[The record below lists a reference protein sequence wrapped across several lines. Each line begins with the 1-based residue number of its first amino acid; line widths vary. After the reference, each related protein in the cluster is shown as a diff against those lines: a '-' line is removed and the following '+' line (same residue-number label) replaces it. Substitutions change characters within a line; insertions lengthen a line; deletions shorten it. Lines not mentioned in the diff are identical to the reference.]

1 VVNLGETRR
10 VPFHKSRDENRLVCF
25 CFKHSVATIKA
36 DVEKNN
42 ESTIR
47 TSIKAQC
54 KEGLDDCERRNPQG
68 RCCLGHVGQVVKQA
82 TSNAAHQEHHVESET
97 ELCGALKE
105 KTSDAFSSTK
115 NDSVTHSSL
124 LVSVGASATAML
136 SSACCWLPLVAI
148 GLGASSAG
156 VGAFFEAWR
165 GPLLLMTVI
174 LLGAGFYLVYRTPRC
189 TPGDVCEVP
198 NPHTQRIGRKAVW
211 LTTAFVITFAF
222 FPEYVGALTQGN
234 NELAQTGSTQIKTH
248 YQVKGMTCAGCEGHA
263 HDAIQ
268 AIPRVVS
275 VTVSYRDASAEVVW
289 IGEPDH
295 TAIADAVAAFG
306 YHVNP
311 LD

>member
-1 VVNLGETRR
+1 MTHTCPLCKSKGRVIKPVTLQAHVMPARLEQLPEHEGWRLCTSESCRVIYFRGDQVVNLGETRR

-136 SSACCWLPLVAI
+136 SSACCWLPLVAR
-148 GLGASSAG
+148 
-156 VGAFFEAWR
+156 F
-165 GPLLLMTVI
+165 LL
-174 LLGAGFYLVYRTPRC
+174 
-189 TPGDVCEVP
+189 
-198 NPHTQRIGRKAVW
+198 N
-211 LTTAFVITFAF
+211 FV
-222 FPEYVGALTQGN
+222 
-234 NELAQTGSTQIKTH
+234 
-248 YQVKGMTCAGCEGHA
+248 
-263 HDAIQ
+263 
-268 AIPRVVS
+268 
-275 VTVSYRDASAEVVW
+275 
-289 IGEPDH
+289 
-295 TAIADAVAAFG
+295 
-306 YHVNP
+306 
-311 LD
+311 